1 MNMTQFQLLSMG
13 ELESFW
19 SELDLA
25 IEAHYRWL
33 SDLNRVLL
41 FDLAINVDDI
51 ADAAHQC
58 CHFGRW
64 YHGIE
69 NRAIRAM
76 PVYIKIG
83 EIHEMLHREA
93 GEILNGVK
101 RGEPLQQSDFD
112 QLLCCSQDL
121 RNTVSQLKSNIKA
134 DISTISMLM
143 TKVFEHATEGV
154 LITKPDA
161 TILNVNK
168 AFTKLTGYSHEEAVG
183 QKPNI
188 LLSGR
193 HDDDYFKKMW
203 HDLTTVGYWD
213 GEIWNRRKCGE
224 VYPQNFNISALS
236 DNGGE
241 ITHYIGIFTD
251 NSSNDVNQAKL
262 YHLAYFDP
270 LTELPNRI
278 LMYDRLRHAI
288 AVAKRAKSNI
298 AVFFLDLDGFKRVND
313 RYGHKEGDNLLKQV
327 TYRIKSCL
335 RESDTV
341 SRFAGDEFTVV
352 LPDVGSNEN
361 VESIAGKIV
370 EVVGKPYTIAG
381 EQVSITTSIGITL
394 YPNKAECTE
403 SLVKQADL
411 AMYAAKRDGKN
422 RFCHYH
428 ESMG

>member
-1 MNMTQFQLLSMG
+1 MTQFQLLSMS

-19 SELDLA
+19 GELDLA
-25 IEAHYRWL
+25 IEAHHQWL
-33 SDLNRVLL
+33 SELNRVLL
-41 FDLAINVDDI
+41 FNLAINDNDI
-51 ADAAHQC
+51 AENAHQC

-69 NRAIRAM
+69 GSAIKAM
-76 PVYIKIG
+76 PTYIKIG
-83 EIHEMLHREA
+83 ETHETLHRVA
-93 GEILNGVK
+93 SEILTGMAK
-101 RGEPLQQSDFD
+101 GEPLQQNDFD
-112 QLLCCSQDL
+112 QLLLCSKRL
-121 RNTVSQLKSNIKA
+121 SSTVSQLKSNIKA

-154 LITKPDA
+154 LITKPDG

-203 HDLTTVGYWD
+203 HELTTVGYWD

-224 VYPQNFNISALS
+224 VYPQHLNVSALS
-236 DNGGE
+236 DNNGE

-251 NSSNDVNQAKL
+251 ISSNDVNQTKL
-262 YHLAYFDP
+262 YHLAYYDP

-298 AVFFLDLDGFKRVND
+298 AVFFLDLDGFKAVND

-327 TYRIKSCL
+327 ASRIKSCL

-341 SRFAGDEFTVV
+341 SRFGGDEFTVV

-361 VESIAGKIV
+361 VDSIAGKIV
-370 EVVGKPYTIAG
+370 AMVGNPYTIAG
-381 EQVSITTSIGITL
+381 EEVSITASVGITL
-394 YPNKAECTE
+394 YPNAAESTE

-411 AMYAAKRDGKN
+411 AMYAAKRGGKN
-422 RFCHYH
+422 RFCYYH